1 MEQSFGMKNAVRREG
16 EERRGWGGGENGRM
30 RSVLRAVHEDGGSTM
45 LFSLYV

>member
-1 MEQSFGMKNAVRREG
+1 MANGAKFRDEECSEEG
-16 EERRGWGGGENGRM
+16 GGGVGGENARM